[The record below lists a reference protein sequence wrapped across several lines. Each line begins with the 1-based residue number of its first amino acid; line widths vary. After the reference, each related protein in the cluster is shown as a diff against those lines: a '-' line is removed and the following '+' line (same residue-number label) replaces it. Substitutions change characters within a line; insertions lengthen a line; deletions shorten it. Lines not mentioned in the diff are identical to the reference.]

1 MIRKT
6 ILLAALAPLIASC
19 NNFQETVSSD
29 NEVADS
35 IKSVLQSI
43 TVTNE
48 LENEE
53 LEINA
58 RVECDES
65 KMSKVFVPC
74 CGKISGIKVEI
85 GDRVTHG
92 QILAT
97 VNSTDA
103 AEYGKQSSEAE
114 NELRIAERELQMK
127 IDMQKSGMVS
137 DKDVAEAQSRVN
149 VAKSECARLKTVAG
163 INGYASHSHALL
175 CSPRTGFVINK
186 NVYNDSYIDDTNN
199 DDPAF
204 EIADLSDVWI
214 IANVYESD
222 IKKIHQGQ
230 KAYITTMTYGGESLY
245 GKIDKI
251 YNVLDND
258 SKTMKVRMRLHN
270 KMTADADGTPQPML
284 KPGMFALLH
293 VVTGTEQR
301 EIPTVPDEC
310 VIFENGHNYVVIDE
324 GNGNYH
330 RNEVK
335 IAHSSNGRSFISEG
349 VTSGN
354 RVVSSNALLIFN
366 ALAQ

>member
-53 LEINA
+53 
-58 RVECDES
+58 DES

-204 EIADLSDVWI
+204 EIADLIDVWI
-214 IANVYESD
+214 IANVY
-222 IKKIHQGQ
+222 
-230 KAYITTMTYGGESLY
+230 
-245 GKIDKI
+245 
-251 YNVLDND
+251 
-258 SKTMKVRMRLHN
+258 
-270 KMTADADGTPQPML
+270 
-284 KPGMFALLH
+284 
-293 VVTGTEQR
+293 
-301 EIPTVPDEC
+301 
-310 VIFENGHNYVVIDE
+310 
-324 GNGNYH
+324 
-330 RNEVK
+330 
-335 IAHSSNGRSFISEG
+335 
-349 VTSGN
+349 
-354 RVVSSNALLIFN
+354 
-366 ALAQ
+366 